1 MGAAREIDGGRKK
14 EKSGN
19 QFETSTT
26 VQSTDLELESGQEW
40 WWWPWGWR
48 VMSNLRDSRGKTWV
62 MAGEL

>member
-26 VQSTDLELESGQEW
+26 VQSTDLELESGQNGGGG
-40 WWWPWGWR
+40 PG
-48 VMSNLRDSRGKTWV
+48 V
-62 MAGEL
+62 GE